1 MPHDRKTN
9 PALRIVVTYL
19 LIGSL
24 WILFSDLLVYQL
36 PDRDVRVKVHTL
48 KGWLYVGLT
57 ATAIYFLTRRYLVR
71 LERAHRAIATSE
83 ERLNLALTVSRMGVW
98 EWDLMSDRVV
108 WSSECY
114 EIVGLRDFDGSFGSF
129 SPLIHPAD
137 AEHVIAV
144 VQKAL
149 EQRSEYVDEF
159 RIIRPDSGEVRWL
172 SNHGRAKYDQD
183 GTPLV
188 LLGTVHDITERKRT
202 EGLLRESEER
212 YRAVVEDQ
220 TEVITRFRPD
230 GSITFVNDVYC
241 RLFGKSRDQLLGGH
255 WKPAVFPG
263 DVPLIESRL
272 KEMSPEHPI
281 VIIENRIYSATGEM
295 RWMQFINRG
304 FYDEHGNLIET
315 QAVGRDIT
323 EQKQAEDLLR
333 RYAQRLIEMDEEL
346 RRNLAAE
353 LHDEIGRDLTAL
365 GLSVAILQDNLP
377 EGGHEK
383 MADRL
388 EDMRE
393 MLESV
398 SRTIRG
404 LMSDLRPPVLDDYG
418 LPAALRWYRDL
429 FARRTG
435 LAVELTIADEFP
447 RLATERELAL
457 FRIAQEAL
465 NNVSKHAQARTVAV
479 TLEKTGGGVLMTVGD
494 DGSGFDPGQINHQ
507 QVNHHWGLTIMR
519 ERAQSIGGRLGVV
532 TATGKGTMIRVELK
546 EES

>member
-9 PALRIVVTYL
+9 LALRIVVTYL
-19 LIGSL
+19 LIGCL
-24 WILFSDLLVYQL
+24 WILLSDLLVYQL

-48 KGWLYVGLT
+48 KGWLYVGLS
-57 ATAIYFLTRRYLVR
+57 AAAIYFLTRRYLVR
-71 LERAHRAIATSE
+71 LERAHRAIAASE
-83 ERLNLALTVSRMGVW
+83 ERLNLALSVSRMGVW
-98 EWDLMSDRVV
+98 EWDLKSDRVV

-114 EIVGLRDFDGSFGSF
+114 QIVGLHDFDGSFASF

-172 SNHGRAKYDQD
+172 ANHGRARYDQD

-230 GSITFVNDVYC
+230 GTLTFVNDVYC

-272 KEMSPEHPI
+272 RDMSPDHPI
-281 VIIENRIYSATGEM
+281 VVIENRIYSATGEM
-295 RWMQFINRG
+295 RWLQFINRG
-304 FYDEHGNLIET
+304 FYDEHGILIET

-323 EQKQAEDLLR
+323 EKKQAEDLLR

-398 SRTIRG
+398 SRTTRG

-465 NNVSKHAQARTVAV
+465 NNVSKHAQARTV
-479 TLEKTGGGVLMTVGD
+479 TLALDKIDGAVLMTVGD
-494 DGSGFDPGQINHQ
+494 DGSGFDPGRIDHR
-507 QVNHHWGLTIMR
+507 QVNNHWGLTIMR
-519 ERAQSIGGRLGVV
+519 ERAQSIGGHLEVV
-532 TATGKGTMIRVELK
+532 TATGKGTMIRVEL
-546 EES
+546 EEET

>member
-1 MPHDRKTN
+1 MPHDRTAN
-9 PALRIVVTYL
+9 PALRIAVTYL

-48 KGWLYVGLT
+48 KGWLYVGLS
-57 ATAIYFLTRRYLVR
+57 AAAVYFLTRRYLVR
-71 LERAHRAIATSE
+71 LERAHRAIAASE

-98 EWDLMSDRVV
+98 EWDLKSDRVV

-114 EIVGLRDFDGSFGSF
+114 EIVGLHDFDGSFESF

-137 AEHVIAV
+137 AEHVFAI
-144 VQKAL
+144 VQNAL

-172 SNHGRAKYDQD
+172 SNHGRASYDKD

-220 TEVITRFRPD
+220 TEVIARFRPD
-230 GSITFVNDVYC
+230 GTLTFVNDVYC
-241 RLFGKSRDQLLGGH
+241 RLFGQSRDQLLGGH
-255 WKPAVFPG
+255 WKHAVFSG
-263 DVPLIESRL
+263 EVPLIESRL
-272 KEMSPEHPI
+272 QEMSPDHPI
-281 VIIENRIYSATGEM
+281 VTIENRVYSATGEM
-295 RWMQFINRG
+295 RWMQFVSRG
-304 FYDEHGNLIET
+304 FYDDHGKLIEI

-323 EQKQAEDLLR
+323 DIKQAKNSLR
-333 RYAQRLIEMDEEL
+333 LYAQRLIEMDEEL
-346 RRNLAAE
+346 RRNLATE

-383 MADRL
+383 MSDRL

-418 LPAALRWYRDL
+418 LPAALRWYCDL
-429 FARRTG
+429 FARRTA
-435 LAVELTIADEFP
+435 LAVELTIANEFP

-457 FRIAQEAL
+457 FRITQEAL
-465 NNVSKHAQARTVAV
+465 NNISKHSQARTV
-479 TLEKTGGGVLMTVGD
+479 TLMLEKIDGVVLMTVGD
-494 DGSGFDPGQINHQ
+494 DGTGFDPGQINQ
-507 QVNHHWGLTIMR
+507 RQLDSHWGLTIMR
-519 ERAQSIGGRLGVV
+519 ERAQSIGGHLEVV
-532 TATGKGTMIRVELK
+532 TATGKGTTIRVELK
-546 EES
+546 EET